1 MPSSALP
8 TSTRSP
14 AVDFRSKAWILVVV
28 AALAYFTW
36 DTGVRWRHIR
46 EVSGTPG
53 VMVDAPAVDRASP
66 TGYAEGQRSLLLP
79 DRDLDGYHWI
89 MQAQQAAA
97 EGRWRLRHVD
107 YDGAPTGRD
116 VHWAAPFRWWV
127 RELAGLD
134 QAITGVPRGIA
145 LERAAVFSG
154 PILLVLLILG
164 FTPAIARRCSGAAAA
179 FFAAGLVTML
189 PLTVDFVA
197 GYADHH
203 GLANTC
209 ALLSVLCFILASDTR
224 QGSLPWVI
232 AGGVA
237 GGLGLW
243 ISAATQLPV
252 LLGLGLGGATACWV
266 GRGAEPGNAWT
277 RHPTFF
283 RIWGATGAGV
293 SILGYLYEYA
303 PFDFGFRLE
312 VNHPLYAIAWLAAGE
327 TLCRLAWLACGSSP
341 VPRRWNL
348 LAGGLATALV
358 VTPAIVLWSG
368 GETVFR
374 VANPFLWRLHH
385 EYIAEFQSLLT
396 YLSRADYSWA
406 ATAALWPL
414 AVLVLAA
421 VAIAQRRSRF
431 ARSQLVMALGPAL
444 VVLPLMLTQV
454 RWWGLECMLL
464 LPVFVVVGR
473 RMPPA
478 GTAGNLLGTVPPF
491 GAPPPKHDLRRW
503 ALAACT
509 ALLLPGAVAA
519 LGATVR
525 AAEIGEDDL
534 HALVERDLAQWLRQ
548 RAGHRPVVVAASP
561 SLTTTLVYHGGL
573 RGVGTLY
580 WENLAGLKS
589 AAELYAAPTDE
600 QARAVVQ
607 RCGITHLIVVSW
619 DGFEGVYARLAR
631 GVPADQ
637 PIPRDA
643 FIVRLLSAPVPPSWL
658 QLVPFTLP
666 GLPVFA
672 GQQVRIYE
680 VVPDLSPAMAAV
692 RKADFLLHVD
702 RVAEAQSMVPELAAF
717 ADDPAVTAL
726 RAELASRRN
735 DQAAFNR
742 AADLL
747 QQQLAKHPP
756 LALADRVRVATVL
769 AAAGQFSPAQDE
781 LGRALADASEADL
794 RLLAPGTLEN
804 LLLLAKASNA
814 TWPNG
819 QLHEL
824 ADRLVPPNRR
834 K

>member
-1 MPSSALP
+1 MPSSSLP

-14 AVDFRSKAWILVVV
+14 AVDFRDKAWILVVI

-46 EVSGTPG
+46 EVSGTYG
-53 VMVDAPAVDRASP
+53 VTVDAPAVDRSSP
-66 TGYAEGQRSLLLP
+66 TGYADGKRSLLLP

-89 MQAQQAAA
+89 MQAQQASA
-97 EGRWRLRHVD
+97 EGLWRMRHVD

-127 RELAGLD
+127 RELAGID
-134 QAITGVPRGIA
+134 RAISGAPAGIT

-154 PILLVLLILG
+154 PILLGLLILG
-164 FTPAIARRCSGAAAA
+164 FTPVIARRCSGAAAA

-232 AGGVA
+232 ASGVA
-237 GGLGLW
+237 GGFGLW

-283 RIWGATGAGV
+283 RIWGGAGAGV

-303 PFDFGFRLE
+303 PFHFGFRLE

-358 VTPAIVLWSG
+358 ATPAIVLWAG

-374 VANPFLWRLHH
+374 VANPFLWQLHH
-385 EYIAEFQSLLT
+385 EYIAEFQSLPT

-406 ATAALWPL
+406 ATSALWPL
-414 AVLVLAA
+414 AVLVFAA
-421 VAIAQRRSRF
+421 VAISQRRSRF

-444 VVLPLMLTQV
+444 VVLPLMLAQV
-454 RWWGLECMLL
+454 RWWGLECTLL
-464 LPVFVVVGR
+464 LPLFVVVGR
-473 RMPPA
+473 RMPAA
-478 GTAGNLLGTVPPF
+478 GTAGNLLGTLPPF
-491 GAPPPKHDLRRW
+491 GTPAPVFDLRRW
-503 ALAACT
+503 ALVGGT
-509 ALLLPGAVAA
+509 VLLLPGVVAA

-525 AAEIGEDDL
+525 AAEIGVDDL
-534 HALVERDLAQWLRQ
+534 HALAERDVAHWLRQ
-548 RAGHRPVVVAASP
+548 RAGHQPVVVAASP

-589 AAELYAAPTDE
+589 AADLYAAPTDE
-600 QARAVVQ
+600 QARAIVK
-607 RCGITHLIVVSW
+607 RCGITHLVVASW

-643 FIVRLLSAPVPPSWL
+643 FIVRLLSAPVPPPWL

-666 GLPVFA
+666 GNPAFA
-672 GQQVRIYE
+672 QQQVRVYE
-680 VVPDLSPAMAAV
+680 VVPDLSPALAMV
-692 RKADFLLHVD
+692 RTADFLLGMNRVD
-702 RVAEAQSMVPELAAF
+702 DAQKLVPELAAF
-717 ADDPAVTAL
+717 PDEPAVTAL
-726 RAELASRRN
+726 RVELAMRRH
-735 DQAAFNR
+735 DQAAYSR
-742 AADLL
+742 AASVL
-747 QQQLAKHPP
+747 QQQLAGNPP
-756 LALADRVRVATVL
+756 LALSDRVRVANAM
-769 AAAGQFSPAQDE
+769 AAAGQYYLAKQEVD
-781 LGRALADASEADL
+781 RALENITEHDL
-794 RLLAPGTLEN
+794 RQLSPDNLVNLLAQM
-804 LLLLAKASNA
+804 KAVGA
-814 TWPNG
+814 TWPNDR
-819 QLHEL
+819 LLEL
-824 ADRLVPPNRR
+824 ADSLIPPSRR